1 MSGPLWTPSD
11 SQLEDSNLRA
21 FAEAANTDWDAV
33 FADYEDLWEWSV
45 RHPEQFWLSLRDH
58 LITQCGLRAAHWGIP
73 VLTPADDQPG
83 GVPGVRW
90 FPDARL
96 NFAENLLH
104 STAGPFRDDPAVALE
119 FRGEDR
125 VQRDLTRAELWT
137 QVAQLADALTALGV
151 GPGDRVAAVLPNVP
165 ETLIVMLATAAVGGV
180 FTSCSPDFGVQGILD
195 RFGQVEP
202 KVLVAVGGYHWKG
215 RVVDIREKMDQ
226 VVAALQPAI
235 QIAVS
240 YEGCPAPGGGATPW
254 DTLLRGR
261 QEREIA
267 FAQLP
272 FDHPLYIM
280 YSSGTTGRPK
290 CIVHGAGGTLL
301 KHMEEHHLQCDTKVG
316 DKVFYYT
323 TCGWMMWNW
332 LVSALSVGA
341 SLVLYDG
348 NPFHPSPD
356 VLFDLSDEVGITF
369 FGTSA
374 KFIDALAKGHR
385 VPRETHSL
393 STVRVMAS
401 TGSPLVPESFDYV
414 YRDIKSDVQLCSI
427 SGGTDIIGC
436 FVLGDPTSPVWRG
449 EIQRAALGMAVEIW
463 DEAGE
468 PLPPGTAGELVCTV
482 PFPSM
487 PVFFWND
494 PEGVRYRSAY
504 FERFPGV
511 WCHGDWVEKTVRGG
525 FIIHGR
531 SDATLNPGGVRIG
544 TAEIYRLVEQLDA
557 VVESVVVG
565 QRHEGDVRVVLFV
578 RLRDGVELSESLKAT
593 IRSTI
598 RQGATPRHV
607 PAVILQVTDIP
618 RTRSGKITE
627 LAVRKVLHG
636 QPVTNTEALANPE
649 ALAQYTAHAA
659 QLS

>member
-21 FAEAANTDWDAV
+21 FAAAANIDWDAV

-58 LITQCGLRAAHWGIP
+58 LITHCGLRASDWGIP
-73 VLTPADDQPG
+73 VLTSADDQPG

-104 STAGPFRDDPAVALE
+104 STAGPFRDDPTVALE

-226 VVAALQPAI
+226 VVAALQPAV

-301 KHMEEHHLQCDTKVG
+301 KHMEEHHLQCDTKAG

-494 PEGVRYRSAY
+494 PEGGRYRSAY

-578 RLRDGVELSESLKAT
+578 RLRDGVELSESLEAT

-598 RQGATPRHV
+598 RQGATPRHI